1 MFVDTHVHLNAEQ
14 YEKDLQ
20 EVIDRALE
28 AKVETMVVVGFDRK
42 TILRTMELI
51 EAYDFIYGVIG
62 WHPVDA
68 IDCTEE
74 DLKWIESL
82 SAHPK
87 IVGIGE
93 TGLDYYWDKSPKDVQ
108 QELFRKQIHLAQKVN
123 LPIIIHNRD
132 ATGDVV
138 RILREENAASVGGV
152 MHCYS
157 GSVETARECIE
168 MNFMISLGGP
178 VTFKNARMPKEVATE
193 IPLEY
198 LMIETDAP
206 YLAPH
211 PHRGKRNEPGLVPL
225 VAEEI
230 ARLKEL
236 PIEEVAHATTFNAK
250 KFFGIDIH

>member
-1 MFVDTHVHLNAEQ
+1 MFIDTHVHLNADQ
-14 YEKDLQ
+14 YEEDLQ

-28 AKVETMVVVGFDRK
+28 ARVEKMVVIGFDRK
-42 TILRTMELI
+42 TINRTMQLI
-51 EAYDFIYGVIG
+51 EQYDFVYGVIG

-68 IDCTEE
+68 IDCTQQ
-74 DLKWIESL
+74 DLDWIEEL
-82 SAHPK
+82 AAHPK

-93 TGLDYYWDKSPKDVQ
+93 TGLDYYWDKSPKEVQ
-108 QELFRKQIHLAQKVN
+108 QALFRKQIQLAQKLG

-138 RILREENAASVGGV
+138 QILREENAASVGGV
-152 MHCYS
+152 MHCFS
-157 GSVETARECIE
+157 GSVETARECIA

-178 VTFKNARMPKEVATE
+178 VTFKNARLPKEVATE
-193 IPLEY
+193 IPLEH

-211 PHRGKRNEPGLVPL
+211 PHRGKRNEPSFVPL

-230 ARLKEL
+230 ARLKGL
-236 PIEEVAHATTFNAK
+236 TIEEIAQATTANAK
-250 KFFGIDIH
+250 KFFGIDN